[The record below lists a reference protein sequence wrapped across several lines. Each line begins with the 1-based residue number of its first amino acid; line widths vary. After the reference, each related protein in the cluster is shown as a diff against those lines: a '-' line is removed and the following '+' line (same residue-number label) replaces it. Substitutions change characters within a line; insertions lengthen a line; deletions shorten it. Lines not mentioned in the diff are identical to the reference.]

1 MNELKELIIKSQKE
15 RKPFVIKKFYSDTS
29 GWSYYIDVLNKMMKD
44 DQSFNFKTGSY
55 YFGMNFPEHALHHVY
70 PHFDEFYN
78 IIHSAHPSGV
88 IINPV
93 ILISLFDNIDNLT
106 EHADPA
112 DQLHLAAIGSST
124 WKVKLD
130 DGTIEEYIL
139 NPGDFIFVPTLLPH
153 KVDSLT
159 PRVALTYTAN
169 NRVDVL

>member
-1 MNELKELIIKSQKE
+1 MDGLKELIINSQKTRE
-15 RKPFVIKKFYSDTS
+15 PFVIRNFYKDTS
-29 GWSYYIDVLNKMMKD
+29 GWEYYIDVLNKMMKD
-44 DQSFNFKTGSY
+44 AQAFSFKTGSY

-78 IIHSAHPSGV
+78 IINDAHPSGV

-112 DQLHLAAIGSST
+112 DQLHLASIGSST
-124 WKVKLD
+124 WTVKLD
-130 DGTIEEYIL
+130 NGEIREYIL
-139 NPGDFIFVPTLLPH
+139 NPNDFIFVPTLLSH

-159 PRVALTYTAN
+159 PRVALTFTAN
-169 NRVDVL
+169 NRVDLV